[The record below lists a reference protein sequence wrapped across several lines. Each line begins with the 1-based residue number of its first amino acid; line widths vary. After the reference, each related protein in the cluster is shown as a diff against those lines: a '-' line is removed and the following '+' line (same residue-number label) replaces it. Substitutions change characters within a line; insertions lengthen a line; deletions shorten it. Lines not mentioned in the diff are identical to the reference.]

1 MKKTFR
7 VFYVDGNQ
15 KLFEA
20 DNMLALVTYL
30 FYDCHETGDSIY
42 AIEEAEEYE

>member
-7 VFYVDGNQ
+7 VYYVDGNQ

-20 DNMLALVTYL
+20 DNMLSLVAYL
-30 FYDCHETGDSIY
+30 FYDCHEAGDSIY
-42 AIEEAEEYE
+42 KIEEAEEYE